1 MQDADTQPATDLAVK
16 SIQAHGPMT
25 ARALY
30 EAVDGFEDIEHCSRV
45 LASLATREPV
55 RLVRRMVDNPNKGQ
69 GNRSQVYQYD
79 TPERGFQ
86 GTASGPDLFED
97 VQQSPGEAPAAGPAG
112 GVPNNTGSREGGA
125 SFPVPDPTVGVSEA
139 SGAFD
144 RASDAGHVAAEAFE
158 ALKADLD
165 AVIGQRDALLAWL
178 GVDDFLEAEPRV
190 NWLRRERHD
199 AINDVAG
206 YKAIMR
212 VVTRSMR
219 RQLERDNA
227 KRPASLARVPRE
239 QWPAA
244 VRDPKRL
251 EVWISQH
258 YLVQVFDAGLG
269 RLRLSVN
276 RTQVDP
282 HGRWV
287 DGLTWDDLQAIK
299 REIGC
304 GDMYAVEVYPRD
316 RDEVNVANMRH
327 LWLLNDPLDIGWF
340 SDEICS
346 DLMGVAP

>member
-86 GTASGPDLFED
+86 GTASGPDLFEG
-97 VQQSPGEAPAAGPAG
+97 VKQSPGEAPAAGPAG

-139 SGAFD
+139 SGAFE

-165 AVIGQRDALLAWL
+165 AVVGQRDALLVWL
-178 GVDDFLEAEPRV
+178 GVDDFLEAESRIKA
-190 NWLRRERHD
+190 LRTDRHD
-199 AINDVAG
+199 AINEVAG
-206 YKAIMR
+206 YKMIVAAMR
-212 VVTRSMR
+212 ERLGLTNDEVVLAAFDMALDDAYQSLRETDHPLFEVFADVVRQVTRGKG
-219 RQLERDNA
+219 ERHGGEATPFFGQPWVSIANTAGNGFLVGQAIKKAMEAGGKPDF
-227 KRPASLARVPRE
+227 ASWETELLG
-239 QWPAA
+239 AA
-244 VRDPKRL
+244 A
-251 EVWISQH
+251 
-258 YLVQVFDAGLG
+258 YLGMAVLHG
-269 RLRLSVN
+269 RLRQRES
-276 RTQVDP
+276 QS
-282 HGRWV
+282 GR
-287 DGLTWDDLQAIK
+287 G
-299 REIGC
+299 
-304 GDMYAVEVYPRD
+304 EV
-316 RDEVNVANMRH
+316 A
-327 LWLLNDPLDIGWF
+327 
-340 SDEICS
+340 
-346 DLMGVAP
+346 A